1 MLNYG
6 DIVAVGGLVTQGLVD
21 RFRGLSL
28 EVGLRSLWRESL

>member
-1 MLNYG
+1 MLNYR

-21 RFRGLSL
+21 RFRGLSW